1 MSRALKRYVVAAA
14 IVGVHVGVIA
24 LLVEARLHFRTSS
37 APEEEPLYVRYFPP
51 APLTPLPSPDTNGL
65 RLPSA
70 PHAERFSSQPVPP
83 SLFVPEP
90 VEPPDWD
97 RDAHSVADSVVSDL
111 ARREHRKCDDSDKP
125 GSWLPK
131 CKRHTPAF
139 GWSDQHRAG
148 FTSEGLPYVRL
159 GKRCVVVMGLLGCAL
174 GALPEANGH
183 LFDGLKD
190 PDRDRSSVPGT
201 VGINEAV
208 SSTAH
213 RSPVFVAPSP

>member
-1 MSRALKRYVVAAA
+1 MSPGLKRYVIAAA

-24 LLVEARLHFRTSS
+24 LLIDTSLRFRSP
-37 APEEEPLYVRYFPP
+37 ALPEQEPLYIRYFPP
-51 APLTPLPSPDTNGL
+51 ARHAQPPPQERSTPQ
-65 RLPSA
+65 LPSA
-70 PHAERFSSQPVPP
+70 QPSADHGASEPAPP
-83 SLFVPEP
+83 ALLLPEP
-90 VEPPDWD
+90 APPPDWD
-97 RDAHSVADSVVSDL
+97 RDAHRAADAVVSDL

-131 CKRHTPAF
+131 CKKHAPAF

-174 GALPEANGH
+174 GALPEANGQ

-190 PDRDRSSVPGT
+190 PDRDRSSVPDSLA
-201 VGINEAV
+201 INQAV
-208 SSTAH
+208 SATPH
-213 RSPVFVAPSP
+213 RSPVFVGP